1 MAAGV
6 SLLSDVPY
14 SNNSS
19 ARNSAEHT
27 TDMEP
32 DFRPSVRVPTAKY
45 TKVGETLRHVI
56 PGHMQCSMA
65 CGGRACK
72 YENPS
77 RWSDEEQAIKGL
89 YSSWITDSLL
99 AMARPS
105 TEIIEKYNIIN
116 QFLGCGLK
124 TIINL
129 QRPGEHASCGYPLE
143 PESGFTYRP
152 EVFMEAGIYFY
163 NFGWKD
169 YGVASLTTILDMV
182 KVMSFAVQE
191 GKMAI
196 HCHAGLGRTARA
208 LKMKRG
214 WVFQHDND
222 PKHTARATK
231 EWLRK
236 KHFKVLEWLSQSPDL
251 NPIENLW
258 RELKI
263 RVAQR
268 QPQNITALE
277 EICMEE
283 WAELPATLKCV
294 LLACYLVF
302 TSRMSADQAIL
313 FVRAKRPSSI
323 QTRGQLLCVREFARF
338 VAPLHCVFSIVEP
351 RAHAVTLSQY
361 LTRQRH
367 LLHGYEARHMKHVP
381 KIVYLVCKLL
391 LDIAENKHTA
401 EEKYLSEIP
410 DLTAEVEKTI
420 SQQALQQLGKEMR
433 GKGILL
439 TSPHSLQSTT
449 PPPEQTENLNDI
461 NKAQIFRSFSDSAL
475 HTLGNRSKRFGWHPG
490 VSDLL
495 NEHCVFQNSLAESP
509 DVQVSR
515 PLLTPENCITSKPDY
530 LTGSSASLDKPKR
543 EVEHMPPSPIC
554 RKRTPLRETKRSRSL
569 GFSRS
574 SAAIMPSVLREEKL
588 NQGNKKQGT
597 CTGSREAG
605 NVPFLLL
612 QTELSP
618 EVRHVLVASALM
630 MDVEEENLR
639 NAISVWQTELNCREG
654 AWERLCIEHDPLLL
668 SALMWSWLEQLKEPV
683 ITKNDVEALCQN
695 SHNPLQALSIM
706 DKGHKQTLLCILD
719 CAAHL
724 MKLPD
729 EVEMAVLHRTIK
741 AFTRIT
747 MSFANIIVYGD
758 SCLTSSDNWSI
769 TIANRKGL
777 KADP

>member
-1 MAAGV
+1 MACTLAAFSTTQTIMDTKLPSDIYAKERGSAMAAGV
-6 SLLSDVPY
+6 SLLSDVTY
-14 SNNSS
+14 SNSNSS
-19 ARNSAEHT
+19 SSAGNSAEHT

-89 YSSWITDSLL
+89 YSSWITDNLL

-105 TEIIEKYNIIN
+105 TEIIEKYSIIN

-196 HCHAGLGRTARA
+196 HCHAGLGRT
-208 LKMKRG
+208 G
-214 WVFQHDND
+214 
-222 PKHTARATK
+222 
-231 EWLRK
+231 
-236 KHFKVLEWLSQSPDL
+236 
-251 NPIENLW
+251 
-258 RELKI
+258 
-263 RVAQR
+263 
-268 QPQNITALE
+268 
-277 EICMEE
+277 
-283 WAELPATLKCV
+283 V

-338 VAPLHCVFSIVEP
+338 VAPLHCVFSSVEP

-361 LTRQRH
+361 LTRQRY

-381 KIVYLVCKLL
+381 KIVHLVCRLL
-391 LDIAENKHTA
+391 LDIAENRHTA

-439 TSPHSLQSTT
+439 TLPHSLQSST
-449 PPPEQTENLNDI
+449 PPPEQFENVNDV
-461 NKAQIFRSFSDSAL
+461 NKAQIFRSFSDSVL
-475 HTLGNRSKRFGWHPG
+475 HTLGSRSKGFGWHSG
-490 VSDLL
+490 VSNLL
-495 NEHCVFQNSLAESP
+495 SDHCVSQSRLAESP

-515 PLLTPENCITSKPDY
+515 QLLTPENCIMSKPDS
-530 LTGSSASLDKPKR
+530 LAGSSASLDEPKK
-543 EVEHMPPSPIC
+543 EVEHMPPSPVC
-554 RKRTPLRETKRSRSL
+554 RKRIPLSETKRSRSF

-574 SAAIMPSVLREEKL
+574 SAAIMPRLPTKEKL
-588 NQGNKKQGT
+588 NQGIRKPVRCHGT
-597 CTGSREAG
+597 CTGSSD
-605 NVPFLLL
+605 VPFLLL

-618 EVRHVLVASALM
+618 EVRHVLVARALM

-639 NAISVWQTELNCREG
+639 NAISMWQTDLNCREG
-654 AWERLCIEHDPLLL
+654 AWERLCIERNPLLL

-683 ITKNDVEALCQN
+683 ITKEDVEALSQN

-724 MKLPD
+724 MKLPE
-729 EVEMAVLHRTIK
+729 EVEMSVLHRTIK
-741 AFTRIT
+741 AFTRVT
-747 MSFANIIVYGD
+747 ND
-758 SCLTSSDNWSI
+758 SENGQLIYKALMEILVPVLSDMR
-769 TIANRKGL
+769 RK
-777 KADP
+777 AIEVIQS